1 MSHPVILQ
9 AVCTEIGKGIRL
21 SKCQQCG
28 CMREVLD
35 YFAESLPAIGT
46 DEARALLRSVQAWN
60 AQMKPVQYACLGCT
74 VCFPAVAQNAFAAV
88 LPAAEPSH
96 GLSCDFRMTD
106 DWPAVVG
113 EYFVVDKTAHVAVST
128 LGSVALA
135 SDLAHSR
142 PKGLAIVGKTET
154 ENIGIDKIVK
164 NVITN
169 PALQYLIVT
178 GRESA
183 GHQSGNTL
191 LALSANGTDQNGRV
205 IGSAGKRP
213 ALRNVSRTEV
223 EAFRAQVEVIDL
235 TGCESVDA
243 IQARVEA
250 LSPKAP
256 GPCG

>member
-1 MSHPVILQ
+1 MSQPISLQ
-9 AVCTEIGKGIRL
+9 AAYTEIEKGIGL
-21 SKCQQCG
+21 SKCRQCG

-35 YFAESLPAIGT
+35 DFAKSLPSIDT

-60 AQMKPVQYACLGCT
+60 AQMKPVQYACLGCA
-74 VCFPAVAQNAFAAV
+74 VCFPAVAQNAFAAA
-88 LPAAEPSH
+88 LPAAGPSH
-96 GLSCDFRMTD
+96 GLSCDFRITD

-135 SDLAHSR
+135 ADLAQRR

-169 PALQYLIVT
+169 PALQYLIVA

-191 LALSANGTDQNGRV
+191 LALSANGIDQNGRV

-213 ALRNVSRTEV
+213 ALRNVSHTEV

-235 TGCESVDA
+235 TGCESVEA